1 LRAGNGKTLLARAL
15 ADYFLQSRESVEI
28 FDTDALSPKLS
39 AHFLGRSTVLD
50 LDKVR
55 DQMSL
60 FDRLAAPSAQVQIVD
75 VAARSFKKFFDLM
88 RESDYVAEARARN
101 VETVLFYIPG
111 QDAES
116 YEAGGRLLARFPDC
130 AFVTVENENLG
141 EIDKYARVG
150 DGYFTLKQHA
160 RRMLIPRLD
169 SLFALALAESKL
181 SLGDF
186 LREPPPERTPA
197 HNSIAYASPHM
208 RAGIGRFAKSLFEQ
222 IERAMQG
229 VGVPAVAPA
238 ESAPGDAPVS

>member
-1 LRAGNGKTLLARAL
+1 MDYFSQSRAG
-15 ADYFLQSRESVEI
+15 VEV

-60 FDRLAAPSAQVQIVD
+60 FDRLAAPSAEVQIVD

-101 VETVLFYIPG
+101 VETVLFYIPERDG
-111 QDAES
+111 ES
-116 YEAGGRLLARFPDC
+116 YDQGHALMQRFADC
-130 AFVTVENENLG
+130 AFVVAENENLG

-150 DGYFTLKQHA
+150 DGYLALKRHA

-169 SLFALALAESKL
+169 SLFALALAESRL

-186 LREPPPERTPA
+186 VGEPPAERTPA

-229 VGVPAVAPA
+229 VGAPAAVAAASA
-238 ESAPGDAPVS
+238 EGDAPTS

>member
-1 LRAGNGKTLLARAL
+1 
-15 ADYFLQSRESVEI
+15 VEI
-28 FDTDALSPKLS
+28 FDTDTAHPKLS

-60 FDRLAAPSAQVQIVD
+60 FDRLAAPSAEVQIVD
-75 VAARSFKKFFDLM
+75 VAAHSFKKFFDLM

-101 VETVLFYIPG
+101 VETVIFYIPER
-111 QDAES
+111 DAES
-116 YEAGGRLLARFPDC
+116 YEEGGRLLARFPDC
-130 AFVTVENENLG
+130 AFVTAENENLG

-150 DGYFTLKQHA
+150 DGYLALKQHA

-186 LREPPPERTPA
+186 LHEPPPERTPA

-229 VGVPAVAPA
+229 VGAAAAVPA
-238 ESAPGDAPVS
+238 ESAEAAPGDAPPS

>member
-1 LRAGNGKTLLARAL
+1 M
-15 ADYFLQSRESVEI
+15 DHFSQSRESVEI
-28 FDTDALSPKLS
+28 FDTDAANPKL
-39 AHFLGRSTVLD
+39 AEHFLGLSTVLD

-60 FDRLAAPSAQVQIVD
+60 FDRLAAPAAQVQIVD
-75 VAARSFKKFFDLM
+75 VTARSFKKFFDLM
-88 RESDYVAEARARN
+88 RESDYVTEARARN
-101 VETVLFYIPG
+101 VETVIFYIPG

-130 AFVTVENENLG
+130 AFVTAENEHLG

-150 DGYFTLKQHA
+150 DGYLALKQHA

-186 LREPPPERTPA
+186 VGEPPAERTPA
-197 HNSIAYASPHM
+197 HTSIAYASAHM

-229 VGVPAVAPA
+229 MGAKAA
-238 ESAPGDAPVS
+238 IE